1 MQVLDGEDLPDA
13 VPRREA
19 LEEAS
24 TAVDADSEP
33 EPLPARSR
41 LPREDM
47 ERPLA
52 TFLSEM
58 DNYGAAMRKTLQ
70 SLRQTYGESY
80 SVAKQTAKETVKGTS
95 LDPPAITAA
104 LPTPPVF
111 GKPSSS
117 KTDTAPA

>member
-58 DNYGAAMRKTLQ
+58 EKYGAAMRNVLFICNLNTKPIRSRMRRLCMWQ
-70 SLRQTYGESY
+70 RM
-80 SVAKQTAKETVKGTS
+80 
-95 LDPPAITAA
+95 
-104 LPTPPVF
+104 PVC
-111 GKPSSS
+111 PEW
-117 KTDTAPA
+117 